1 MAREETERVY
11 DLRDLGNEKQLPNV
25 GLGFSGFYRDY
36 MGVISGLYRDSIG
49 GWLRPSY
56 ALNSL

>member
-1 MAREETERVY
+1 MY

-36 MGVISGLYRDSIG
+36 VLVISGLYRDYIG
-49 GWLRPSY
+49 GWLRLSY
-56 ALNSL
+56 ALCSL